1 MYGRILVATDGSDLS
16 ARAVAH
22 AFDLARAVGA
32 KVTAFY
38 APPPFPVPVYGDAGL
53 HEARAKQ
60 EYAEIAARDAE
71 SVLAP
76 VVRKAAEAGVAC
88 DTVQAPSEAPWQ
100 AILAAARDVKAD
112 VIVMASHGRRGM
124 AALLLG
130 SETTKVLTHS
140 KVPVVVVR

>member
-1 MYGRILVATDGSDLS
+1 MYRRILVATDGSELS
-16 ARAVAH
+16 GKAVTH

-38 APPPFPVPVYGDAGL
+38 APLPFPMPVYGDAGL

-60 EYAEIAARDAE
+60 EYAAIAARDAE
-71 SVLAP
+71 GVLAP
-76 VVRKAAEAGVAC
+76 VQRQAAEARVAC
-88 DTVQAPSEAPWQ
+88 DILQAPSEAPWQ
-100 AILAAARDVKAD
+100 AILSAAHEVQAD
-112 VIVMASHGRRGM
+112 VIVMASHGRRGV

-140 KVPVVVVR
+140 TIPVIVVR